1 MTYMN
6 ENEKEILD
14 KATVK
19 GEYLMYKG
27 RPLVREN
34 NMICYGNMD
43 DEYVLCLTI
52 MTETVQDGRNVPD
65 MVLIQI
71 MKTDENMSATDKI
84 AKQDIKKG
92 LYEAFEL
99 GYIWLT
105 RLIGE

>member
-1 MTYMN
+1 MN
-6 ENEKEILD
+6 ENDKETFE
-14 KATVK
+14 KATVN

-34 NMICYGNMD
+34 NTICYGNMD

-52 MTETVQDGRNVPD
+52 MSETEVGGKSVPD

-71 MKTDENMSATDKI
+71 VKTDENLPAHEKI

-92 LYEAFEL
+92 LYESFEIGL
-99 GYIWLT
+99 IWLE

>member
-1 MTYMN
+1 MN
-6 ENEKEILD
+6 DMDKEILD

-19 GEYLMYKG
+19 GSYLMYKE

-34 NMICYGNMD
+34 NVICYGNMA

-52 MTETVQDGRNVPD
+52 MSEKEENGKTVPD

-71 MKTDENMSATDKI
+71 VNTDPSLSATDKI

-92 LYEAFEL
+92 LYDAFEI

>member
-1 MTYMN
+1 MD
-6 ENEKEILD
+6 EKEKEMIE
-14 KATVK
+14 KATVN
-19 GEYLMYKG
+19 GSYLMYKD
-27 RPLVREN
+27 RPLVRDN
-34 NMICYGNMD
+34 NVICYGNME

-52 MTETVQDGRNVPD
+52 MTETELNGKSVPD

-71 MKTDENMSATDKI
+71 VRTDENLSATDKI

-92 LYEAFEL
+92 LAEAFEL

>member
-1 MTYMN
+1 MDVID
-6 ENEKEILD
+6 KEIIE

-19 GEYLMYKG
+19 GTYLMYKE

-34 NMICYGNMD
+34 NVIVYGNMA
-43 DEYVLCLTI
+43 DEYVLLLTI
-52 MTETVQDGRNVPD
+52 MSEKEVGGKTVPD

-71 MKTDENMSATDKI
+71 NKTDPNLPDHEKI
-84 AKQDIKKG
+84 AKQDIKQG

>member
-1 MTYMN
+1 MDKKDM
-6 ENEKEILD
+6 EVIE

-19 GEYLMYKG
+19 GSYLMYKE

-34 NMICYGNMD
+34 NVIVYGNME
-43 DEYVLCLTI
+43 DEYVLVLTI
-52 MTETVQDGRNVPD
+52 MSEKEVNGKTVPD

-71 MKTDENMSATDKI
+71 NKTDTSLPDHEKI
-84 AKQDIKKG
+84 AKQDIKQG
-92 LYEAFEL
+92 LFEAFEL

>member
-1 MTYMN
+1 MD
-6 ENEKEILD
+6 EKDKEVIE
-14 KATVK
+14 KATVN
-19 GEYLMYKG
+19 GSYLMYKD
-27 RPLVREN
+27 RPLVRDKN
-34 NMICYGNMD
+34 VICYGNME

-52 MTETVQDGRNVPD
+52 MTETEQNGKKVPD

-71 MKTDENMSATDKI
+71 VRTDENISATDKI

-92 LYEAFEL
+92 LAEAFEL

>member
-1 MTYMN
+1 MD
-6 ENEKEILD
+6 EKEKEIIE
-14 KATVK
+14 KATVN
-19 GEYLMYKG
+19 GSYLMYKD
-27 RPLVREN
+27 RPLVRDGN
-34 NMICYGNMD
+34 VICYGNMD

-52 MTETVQDGRNVPD
+52 MTEAEQNGKNVPD

-71 MKTDENMSATDKI
+71 VRTDENLSATDKI

-92 LYEAFEL
+92 LAEAFEL